1 MDPQAEVH
9 KLKNEILA
17 SLNHELRTPLSG
29 IVGLM
34 DLLDEE
40 RLGAEQRECVREVR
54 MCAEDL
60 LRSLNVAFEY
70 ATLAAGQFALDELRF
85 NVAECLQSAVDSYLP
100 RAAAK
105 NVALSLSVK
114 GELPGLAIGDVARV
128 REVLM
133 CLIDNGLKF
142 TTEGSVTVRAS
153 AQKVRAD
160 RFILAV
166 DVRDTGVGVPAE
178 QAVRIFEAFQQGESG
193 LDRGYAGMGMGL
205 ALAQRIV
212 SIMKG
217 SIGLKSVQ
225 GRGSTFRVRI
235 PLRLPAE
242 SPVPA
247 ALGHRG
253 VPVLVVEDN
262 ALAMRVAVHVLGRAG
277 YEVDK
282 AASGE
287 AAIEAAASKRYG
299 LILMDL
305 EMPGMGGFEA
315 ARHIRTLQ
323 AGQDVP
329 MLALTAH
336 TGNEYRKRC
345 IAEGM
350 QGFLSKPVRAAE
362 LLSVVRQ
369 NVRP

>member
-1 MDPQAEVH
+1 
-9 KLKNEILA
+9 
-17 SLNHELRTPLSG
+17 
-29 IVGLM
+29 
-34 DLLDEE
+34 
-40 RLGAEQRECVREVR
+40 

-60 LRSLNVAFEY
+60 LRSLDMAFEY
-70 ATLAAGQFALDELRF
+70 ATLAAGLFALDELRF

-100 RAAAK
+100 KAAAK

-114 GELPGLAIGDVARV
+114 GELPGLAVGDAARV

-142 TTEGSVTVRAS
+142 TTAGSVTVRAA
-153 AQKVRAD
+153 AQKVCGD
-160 RFILAV
+160 RFTLAI

-212 SIMKG
+212 SMMKG
-217 SIGLKSVQ
+217 SIGLKSAR

-235 PLRLPAE
+235 PLRLPAD

-247 ALGHRG
+247 AQGCRG

-262 ALAMRVAVHVLGRAG
+262 ALAMRVAVHVLRQAG

-282 AASGE
+282 ATSGE

-323 AGQDVP
+323 ASQDVP

-369 NVRP
+369 NVRR